1 MKFKEIYTHEIRLD
15 EANRVMSKYK
25 GRFPIVVEIS
35 DNNLEELNLV
45 KKKYL
50 VPGDLTVSQFIFT
63 IRKRLKIEPEK
74 ALFIFFDNKLPASSA
89 LIYDV
94 YNEFKSDD
102 NFLYANIA
110 LETTFG

>member
-1 MKFKEIYTHEIRLD
+1 
-15 EANRVMSKYK
+15 
-25 GRFPIVVEIS
+25 
-35 DNNLEELNLV
+35 
-45 KKKYL
+45 
-50 VPGDLTVSQFIFT
+50 
-63 IRKRLKIEPEK
+63 LKIEPEK